1 MHRNGQQHQSQAV
14 LAMKMP
20 LCHGLQA
27 RQRRLAARHAR
38 GFTLI
43 ELMVTMV
50 LVAVLLRIGIPS
62 FVSFQRNSE
71 LTSAANGLLSS
82 VNSARTEAMKR
93 NMNAGVVPA
102 SGSSWAG
109 GWTAFVDVDG
119 DGSFDATKDLV
130 LSTQPALAS
139 YFSVTGTGTATGST
153 PTIFFN
159 SSGYVKDFG
168 NVTMEIARNDL
179 SDAALLEQTRRV
191 IIFKTGRVRVCKPT
205 SATDAACASG
215 GS

>member
-1 MHRNGQQHQSQAV
+1 M
-14 LAMKMP
+14 
-20 LCHGLQA
+20 
-27 RQRRLAARHAR
+27 
-38 GFTLI
+38 
-43 ELMVTMV
+43 
-50 LVAVLLRIGIPS
+50 
-62 FVSFQRNSE
+62 
-71 LTSAANGLLSS
+71 
-82 VNSARTEAMKR
+82 
-93 NMNAGVVPA
+93 
-102 SGSSWAG
+102 
-109 GWTAFVDVDG
+109 DVDG